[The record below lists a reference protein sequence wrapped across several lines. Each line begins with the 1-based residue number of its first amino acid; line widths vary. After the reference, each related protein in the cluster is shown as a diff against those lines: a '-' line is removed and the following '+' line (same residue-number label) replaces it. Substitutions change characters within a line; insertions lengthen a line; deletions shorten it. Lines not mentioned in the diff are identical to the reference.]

1 MTVLVCPSFSSSAR
15 VAEYALAALPVTEMV
30 QSLGEAMVSS
40 VAALHRAAAPRLN
53 TAAILSF
60 GVRTAWEYPNSPWTF
75 ATDFSSEGWEAST
88 CVHVC
93 VASALA
99 AVASVGAVDATAMAG
114 ASSVIPVAALT
125 TLILM
130 FFMAPPFF
138 SRR

>member
-1 MTVLVCPSFSSSAR
+1 MTVLVCSSLSSSAR
-15 VAEYALAALPVTEMV
+15 VAEYSLATSPVTEMV

-53 TAAILSF
+53 TAAIFSF
-60 GVRTAWEYPNSPWTF
+60 GVRTAWEYPKSPWTF

-88 CVHVC
+88 WVHVC
-93 VASALA
+93 VASVSTDA
-99 AVASVGAVDATAMAG
+99 ASAGAVEATAMAG

-125 TLILM
+125 TLIPM

-138 SRR
+138 IRR